1 MKATQFILGV
11 NMATSGTVAFRPDV
25 EEIIAESFERIG
37 MDSQTLTGY
46 QSKAAR
52 RSLNLLFS
60 EFANRGI
67 NYWTVQNNTLTLVKD
82 QSTPYTLPVGTIDL
96 IDVVV
101 RENNTDTVVQRISI
115 SEYNQLPNKTSSGK
129 PSQYMLDKQY
139 TPKLYVWQ
147 VPDTANYSLVYWSVN
162 QVEDI
167 TASNQDADV
176 PYRWSDT
183 ICAGLASKLAMK
195 YMPDKF
201 NLLNQV
207 YERAFE
213 FAAATD
219 NDGVSM
225 RIRATGLNL
234 G

>member
-1 MKATQFILGV
+1 MT
-11 NMATSGTVAFRPDV
+11 TSGTVAFRPNI

-37 MDSQTLTGY
+37 MDSQALTGY
-46 QSKAAR
+46 QARAAR

-60 EFANRGI
+60 EWANRGI
-67 NYWTVQNNTLTLVKD
+67 NYWTVQNNTLNLT
-82 QSTPYTLPVGTIDL
+82 QGTISYTLPVGTIDL

-101 RENNTDTVVQRISI
+101 RETVGGTTTDTVLQRISI
-115 SEYNQLPNKTSSGK
+115 SEYNQLPNKTSSGR

-139 TPKLYVWQ
+139 TPVLYTWQ
-147 VPDTANYSLVYWSVN
+147 VADSNDYSLVYWSIN
-162 QVEDI
+162 QLEDI

-176 PYRWSDT
+176 PYRWTDC
-183 ICAGLASKLAMK
+183 ICAGLASKLSLK

-201 NLLNQV
+201 NLMSQV

-213 FAAATD
+213 FAASSD
-219 NDGVSM
+219 NDGVTM
-225 RIRATGLNL
+225 RIRPTGLNL